1 MYSDAFEAGKFN
13 NLIETNPE
21 RQREIA
27 RQGGKASAEAKKK
40 EKVKQAYYG
49 ALLDVAMTKDF
60 ATPEELKDFRY
71 YRKNKDY
78 IKEFKRYRKQFIK
91 WYNAEQAKKK
101 ARHKEHTPAAT

>member
-27 RQGGKASAEAKKK
+27 SAGGKASAKARQK
-40 EKVKQAYYG
+40 KQATQVYLSC
-49 ALLDVAMTKDF
+49 LLDTAMHKDF

-78 IKEFKRYRKQFIK
+78 IKEFRRYRKQFIK

-101 ARHKEHTPAAT
+101 EQKDKAPAAT